1 MDIETD
7 CSENILQPESDQNLE
22 SPKSPPLDLID
33 TGKGLKVQT
42 ATPHLVSLGS
52 GRLSVAITVLPL
64 KEGITRI
71 GRDDAPV
78 PQDVTI
84 EGPGI
89 EAEHCLIE
97 NRGGVITLDPC
108 GHLCSLDGVPVT
120 RPTQLTQGYSLCLGK
135 SYFFRFNH
143 PEEANRMKSMLP
155 QKSPVSPLVYS
166 TDYLKFSSDFSHS
179 IGGPS
184 SRGMRSVSELRE
196 LMDTLQRKK
205 QALENSLRT
214 SVDTSPSYFSMTQSP
229 PTTPNSLSPV
239 TTSSPISSYQEQAR
253 RVYTSDRPP
262 FSVKVPSHSSSSM
275 PPSPRRSDPLRERDP
290 SLPYSRPITRNQSQ
304 DSLLSE
310 SRRAQASG
318 SLLAM
323 WNGPSSNVGES
334 LPPPPGGSSSGT
346 ASMPSSPRLARRLGA
361 QDAGR
366 NGAPE
371 PAPRQRKYSAGSLT
385 GLGVHS
391 RSLPRLYRPADSALS
406 PLAPLVLPTPRRS
419 LDNRSSRPSLEQN
432 HQNGHSEV
440 VSISLSTR
448 SSSKSIP
455 APPDVTVP
463 SGATTSTS
471 PRQAKKVSLI
481 SSEGSCSDLERLVA
495 HGPSPSPET
504 GLGERRQSFGKAG
517 LGPQGGFRER
527 KGSIS
532 SLSGKEELQDYH
544 QRQRDERL
552 REQEVERLERQRL
565 ETILSLCSERDQ
577 SSSAVAD
584 LQKINKELEKLQV
597 FENEPLFM
605 ESSGGPM
612 ENGYG
617 SRPQELQASEEH
629 QVRRRR
635 GSGQRDMRA
644 ESPAMSL
651 HSSAPTPSPRLIRP
665 SKTSKCFSGDLCVR
679 CVFSV
684 VFLSSPHVASDECN
698 LVNYLKFS
706 SDFSHSIGGPSS
718 RGMRSVS
725 ELRELMDTLQRKK
738 QALENSLRTSVDTSP
753 SYFSMTQSPPTTP
766 NSLSPVTTSSP
777 ISSFQEQARRV
788 YTSDRPP
795 FSVKVPS
802 HSSSSMPP
810 SPRRSDPLRERDPSL
825 PYSRPIT
832 RNQSQDSLLSESR
845 RAQASG
851 SLLAMWNG
859 PSSNVGESLPPPPGG
874 GSSGTASMPSSP
886 RLARRLGAQDAGRN
900 GAPEPAP
907 RQRKYSAGSLT
918 GLGVH
923 SRSLPRLYR
932 PADSALSPLA
942 PLVLPTPR
950 RSLDNRSSRPSLE
963 QNHQNGH
970 SEVVSISLSTRS
982 SSKSIP
988 APPDVT
994 VPSGATTS
1002 TSPRQ
1007 AKKVSLIS
1015 SEGSCSDL
1023 ERLVAHGP
1031 SPSPETGLG
1040 ERRQSFGK
1048 AGLGPQGGFR
1058 ERKGSISSLSG
1069 KEELQDYHQRQRDER
1084 LREQEVER
1092 LERQRLETILSLCSE
1107 RDQSSSAVADL
1118 QKINK
1123 ELEKL
1128 QVFENEPLFMESSGG
1143 PMENGYGS
1151 RPQELQAS
1159 EEHQVRRRRGSGQ
1172 RDMRAESPA
1181 MSLHSSAPTPSP
1193 RLIRPSKTSKGSEEE
1208 LKHEVTRIEEERIQV
1223 LNNMEELEQKIKE
1236 LDNQMEES
1244 VREMEVER
1252 ALLEGEQDSE
1262 MAQVQQEK
1270 EALEKLKEK
1279 MADMEKKV
1287 QTEKSQD
1294 SEVLEVETKRFED
1307 LEFQQLEKES
1317 RQDEEKETQTQQ
1329 ILREIA
1335 EYQRST
1341 VTRKEKLLA
1350 LKKQSAQII
1359 QQAQKEKDSFLKEK
1373 NNLQMM
1379 LQREKES
1386 LASLEKKYAELTGG
1400 RGFPVNP
1407 LSMKEGYVTVS
1418 EINELYSQLGVDPTP
1433 APLPASAQPSPEAP
1447 TSGPEPRPSPVPC
1460 PEDRSPPPGQ
1470 DEHFRSMEERR
1481 RMGKDG
1487 HLCDTLPRKKT
1498 QPAVNPQFSCATL
1511 GRNMPSKSHL
1521 PLAQSSSCGSV
1532 LNRVL
1537 TVSPKETDTRRLHK
1551 GRRLCGFVYFFAEI
1565 AEECCVRVCCCT
1577 VAGVCEDREGPQ
1589 AQAVGSSLAGKHD
1602 EAWAAGKG
1610 AAARSGYSQ
1619 QLVGEENRSRLNEL
1633 SGRAASQTNVYLDSL
1648 GYRDNGHAFDTLS
1661 VDSSD
1666 SMETSISAC
1675 SPDNI
1680 SSASTSNT
1688 AKIEEMERLLREAQA
1703 EKHRL
1708 LEHRE
1713 REIEVRRQALEEE
1726 RRRRED
1732 LEKRLQEETSRRQK
1746 LIEREVK
1753 LREKQ
1758 RAQSRPL
1765 TRYLPVRKDD
1775 FDLRG
1780 HIESAGHSIETCYHV
1795 SITEKTCRGFLIK
1808 MGGKIKTWKK
1818 RWFVF
1823 DRNRRTLSYYA
1834 DKHEA
1839 KLKGVIYF
1847 QAIEEV
1853 YYDHLKNAHKS
1864 PNPSLT
1870 FSVKTHDR
1878 VYYMVAP
1885 SPEAMR
1891 IWMDVIVTGAEGY
1904 TQFMI

>member
-78 PQDVTI
+78 PQDITI

-108 GHLCSLDGVPVT
+108 GHLCSLDGLPVT

-253 RVYTSDRPP
+253 RLYTSDRPP
-262 FSVKVPSHSSSSM
+262 LSVKVPTHSSGSM

-318 SLLAM
+318 SLLSM
-323 WNGPSSNVGES
+323 WNGPSSNVGDS

-346 ASMPSSPRLARRLGA
+346 ASMPSSPRMARRLGA
-361 QDAGR
+361 QDTGR

-391 RSLPRLYRPADSALS
+391 RSLPRLYRPADSSLS
-406 PLAPLVLPTPRRS
+406 PLAPLVLPAPRRS
-419 LDNRSSRPSLEQN
+419 LDNRSSRPFLEQN
-432 HQNGHSEV
+432 HQNGHTEV

-448 SSSKSIP
+448 SSSKSTP

-463 SGATTSTS
+463 SGATASTS

-481 SSEGSCSDLERLVA
+481 SSAGSCSDLERLVV
-495 HGPSPSPET
+495 HGGPSPET

-577 SSSAVAD
+577 SGSAVAD

-597 FENEPLFM
+597 FEDEPIFM
-605 ESSGGPM
+605 ESSGGPV

-617 SRPQELQASEEH
+617 SRSQELQASEEL

-644 ESPAMSL
+644 ESPA
-651 HSSAPTPSPRLIRP
+651 I
-665 SKTSKCFSGDLCVR
+665 
-679 CVFSV
+679 
-684 VFLSSPHVASDECN
+684 
-698 LVNYLKFS
+698 
-706 SDFSHSIGGPSS
+706 
-718 RGMRSVS
+718 
-725 ELRELMDTLQRKK
+725 
-738 QALENSLRTSVDTSP
+738 
-753 SYFSMTQSPPTTP
+753 
-766 NSLSPVTTSSP
+766 
-777 ISSFQEQARRV
+777 
-788 YTSDRPP
+788 
-795 FSVKVPS
+795 
-802 HSSSSMPP
+802 
-810 SPRRSDPLRERDPSL
+810 
-825 PYSRPIT
+825 
-832 RNQSQDSLLSESR
+832 
-845 RAQASG
+845 
-851 SLLAMWNG
+851 
-859 PSSNVGESLPPPPGG
+859 
-874 GSSGTASMPSSP
+874 
-886 RLARRLGAQDAGRN
+886 
-900 GAPEPAP
+900 
-907 RQRKYSAGSLT
+907 
-918 GLGVH
+918 
-923 SRSLPRLYR
+923 
-932 PADSALSPLA
+932 
-942 PLVLPTPR
+942 
-950 RSLDNRSSRPSLE
+950 
-963 QNHQNGH
+963 
-970 SEVVSISLSTRS
+970 
-982 SSKSIP
+982 
-988 APPDVT
+988 
-994 VPSGATTS
+994 
-1002 TSPRQ
+1002 
-1007 AKKVSLIS
+1007 
-1015 SEGSCSDL
+1015 
-1023 ERLVAHGP
+1023 
-1031 SPSPETGLG
+1031 
-1040 ERRQSFGK
+1040 
-1048 AGLGPQGGFR
+1048 
-1058 ERKGSISSLSG
+1058 
-1069 KEELQDYHQRQRDER
+1069 
-1084 LREQEVER
+1084 
-1092 LERQRLETILSLCSE
+1092 
-1107 RDQSSSAVADL
+1107 
-1118 QKINK
+1118 
-1123 ELEKL
+1123 
-1128 QVFENEPLFMESSGG
+1128 
-1143 PMENGYGS
+1143 
-1151 RPQELQAS
+1151 
-1159 EEHQVRRRRGSGQ
+1159 
-1172 RDMRAESPA
+1172 
-1181 MSLHSSAPTPSP
+1181 SLHSSAPTPSP

-1208 LKHEVTRIEEERIQV
+1208 LKQEVTRIEEERIQV

-1262 MAQVQQEK
+1262 MAQLQQEK

-1287 QTEKSQD
+1287 QTEKSQDKAQLDAERVKVERLAALLADQRAQLDTCPEALKEQLLLQLSRD

-1341 VTRKEKLLA
+1341 VTRKEKLLV
-1350 LKKQSAQII
+1350 LKKQSVQII

-1400 RGFPVNP
+1400 QGFPVNP

-1433 APLPASAQPSPEAP
+1433 APLPASAQPSPEVP
-1447 TSGPEPRPSPVPC
+1447 TSGPEPLPSPGPS

-1481 RMGKDG
+1481 RLGKDG

-1551 GRRLCGFVYFFAEI
+1551 G
-1565 AEECCVRVCCCT
+1565 
-1577 VAGVCEDREGPQ
+1577 
-1589 AQAVGSSLAGKHD
+1589 
-1602 EAWAAGKG
+1602 
-1610 AAARSGYSQ
+1610 YSQQ

-1746 LIEREVK
+1746 LIDREVK

>member
-1 MDIETD
+1 M
-7 CSENILQPESDQNLE
+7 
-22 SPKSPPLDLID
+22 
-33 TGKGLKVQT
+33 
-42 ATPHLVSLGS
+42 
-52 GRLSVAITVLPL
+52 
-64 KEGITRI
+64 
-71 GRDDAPV
+71 
-78 PQDVTI
+78 
-84 EGPGI
+84 
-89 EAEHCLIE
+89 
-97 NRGGVITLDPC
+97 
-108 GHLCSLDGVPVT
+108 
-120 RPTQLTQGYSLCLGK
+120 
-135 SYFFRFNH
+135 
-143 PEEANRMKSMLP
+143 
-155 QKSPVSPLVYS
+155 
-166 TDYLKFSSDFSHS
+166 
-179 IGGPS
+179 GGPS

-253 RVYTSDRPP
+253 RLYTSDRPP
-262 FSVKVPSHSSSSM
+262 LSVKVPTHSSGSM

-310 SRRAQASG
+310 SRRAQASS
-318 SLLAM
+318 SLLSM
-323 WNGPSSNVGES
+323 WNGPSSNVGDS
-334 LPPPPGGSSSGT
+334 LPPPPGGSFSGT
-346 ASMPSSPRLARRLGA
+346 TSMPSSPRLARRLGA
-361 QDAGR
+361 QDTGR

-391 RSLPRLYRPADSALS
+391 RSLPRLYRPADSSQS
-406 PLAPLVLPTPRRS
+406 PLAPLVLPAPRRS

-432 HQNGHSEV
+432 HENGHTEV

-448 SSSKSIP
+448 SSSKSAP

-463 SGATTSTS
+463 SGTTTSTS

-481 SSEGSCSDLERLVA
+481 SSGASCSDFERLVA

-552 REQEVERLERQRL
+552 REQEVERLVRN
-565 ETILSLCSERDQ
+565 
-577 SSSAVAD
+577 SSYIID
-584 LQKINKELEKLQV
+584 
-597 FENEPLFM
+597 
-605 ESSGGPM
+605 
-612 ENGYG
+612 YC
-617 SRPQELQASEEH
+617 
-629 QVRRRR
+629 
-635 GSGQRDMRA
+635 GSG
-644 ESPAMSL
+644 L
-651 HSSAPTPSPRLIRP
+651 PTALG
-665 SKTSKCFSGDLCVR
+665 KCAHCLLVCV
-679 CVFSV
+679 
-684 VFLSSPHVASDECN
+684 L
-698 LVNYLKFS
+698 
-706 SDFSHSIGGPSS
+706 
-718 RGMRSVS
+718 
-725 ELRELMDTLQRKK
+725 
-738 QALENSLRTSVDTSP
+738 TSVCVCVCVCVCGLFHCMDE
-753 SYFSMTQSPPTTP
+753 
-766 NSLSPVTTSSP
+766 LDCGGE
-777 ISSFQEQARRV
+777 IS
-788 YTSDRPP
+788 T
-795 FSVKVPS
+795 
-802 HSSSSMPP
+802 
-810 SPRRSDPLRERDPSL
+810 L
-825 PYSRPIT
+825 
-832 RNQSQDSLLSESR
+832 
-845 RAQASG
+845 
-851 SLLAMWNG
+851 
-859 PSSNVGESLPPPPGG
+859 
-874 GSSGTASMPSSP
+874 
-886 RLARRLGAQDAGRN
+886 
-900 GAPEPAP
+900 
-907 RQRKYSAGSLT
+907 
-918 GLGVH
+918 
-923 SRSLPRLYR
+923 
-932 PADSALSPLA
+932 
-942 PLVLPTPR
+942 
-950 RSLDNRSSRPSLE
+950 
-963 QNHQNGH
+963 
-970 SEVVSISLSTRS
+970 
-982 SSKSIP
+982 
-988 APPDVT
+988 
-994 VPSGATTS
+994 
-1002 TSPRQ
+1002 
-1007 AKKVSLIS
+1007 
-1015 SEGSCSDL
+1015 
-1023 ERLVAHGP
+1023 
-1031 SPSPETGLG
+1031 
-1040 ERRQSFGK
+1040 
-1048 AGLGPQGGFR
+1048 
-1058 ERKGSISSLSG
+1058 
-1069 KEELQDYHQRQRDER
+1069 
-1084 LREQEVER
+1084 
-1092 LERQRLETILSLCSE
+1092 
-1107 RDQSSSAVADL
+1107 
-1118 QKINK
+1118 
-1123 ELEKL
+1123 
-1128 QVFENEPLFMESSGG
+1128 
-1143 PMENGYGS
+1143 
-1151 RPQELQAS
+1151 
-1159 EEHQVRRRRGSGQ
+1159 
-1172 RDMRAESPA
+1172 
-1181 MSLHSSAPTPSP
+1181 
-1193 RLIRPSKTSKGSEEE
+1193 
-1208 LKHEVTRIEEERIQV
+1208 IQV

-1262 MAQVQQEK
+1262 MAQLQQEK
-1270 EALEKLKEK
+1270 DALEKLKEK

-1287 QTEKSQD
+1287 QTEKSQDKAQLDAERVKVEQLAALLADQRAQLDTCPEALKEQLLLQLSRD

-1359 QQAQKEKDSFLKEK
+1359 QQAQKEKESFLKEK

-1433 APLPASAQPSPEAP
+1433 APLPASAQPSPELCVSSCSLLCPPCSSSLSACSRPAP
-1447 TSGPEPRPSPVPC
+1447 KPPSVHWPEDMVTYLNPSPLP
-1460 PEDRSPPPGQ
+1460 DSTPPPLPAKKHPRHRQ
-1470 DEHFRSMEERR
+1470 HFRSMEERR
-1481 RMGKDG
+1481 RLGKDG

-1551 GRRLCGFVYFFAEI
+1551 
-1565 AEECCVRVCCCT
+1565 
-1577 VAGVCEDREGPQ
+1577 
-1589 AQAVGSSLAGKHD
+1589 
-1602 EAWAAGKG
+1602 
-1610 AAARSGYSQ
+1610 GYSQ